1 MGPRSRRG
9 GEKMER
15 VWEGR
20 GGIAVN
26 LMGQGRGV
34 AGVNIFPK
42 NIMWEGCGCTVPIQS
57 HL

>member
-15 VWEGR
+15 VWEG
-20 GGIAVN
+20 GAVN

-42 NIMWEGCGCTVPIQS
+42 NIMWEAWGCTVPIQS